1 MGSRPVFYLF
11 FWDAACFAA
20 ARRACPRALT
30 ASSRRFRF
38 RRSSRRRSVPRPDKQ
53 TSFRENQLSAVSYQQ
68 SARNEYILGFAD
80 S

>member
-1 MGSRPVFYLF
+1 MGSRSIFYLF

-20 ARRACPRALT
+20 TRRARARALI

-53 TSFRENQLSAVSYQQ
+53 TSSL
-68 SARNEYILGFAD
+68 EYAGRGMPRPYFTVNANPVPMR
-80 S
+80 